1 MAYCWARLR
10 SRGGRDGPGL
20 CPPSEKPS
28 ALWGVSS
35 SSTGPAY
42 PWLRRGPQRRSLRHM
57 PTAREHDIVL
67 LGATGFTGRLV
78 AAHLGRR
85 APQPARLAMAGRN
98 EDSLRQVA
106 AALGREVAVVPADTG
121 DTASME
127 RLAASTRVLATT
139 VGPYSRLGAGVV
151 AACAAQGT
159 DYLDLTGEPG
169 FYDLTYLRHHDQACR
184 SGARLVH
191 ACGFDSVPHDLGVQF
206 TVEQLPEGAAID
218 VRGYLKVHGTVSGGT
233 LASALEVMSAAR
245 GAAALAIARRLVE
258 PAPPDRRVRPASH
271 MVGKSHDTGN
281 WAVPMPTIDALVVAR
296 SARLCRRY
304 GPDFRYSPFL
314 AVGTPSRAA
323 AVAAGA
329 AAMFAAAQVP
339 VLRHKLQALR
349 PPGTGPQEERR
360 DRSWFS
366 LRLYGEGGG
375 RRALTEVTGGDP
387 GYGETAKMLAESALC
402 LAFDDLP
409 STAGQV
415 TTASCMGPALRR
427 RLQEVGIQFRT
438 VEAL

>member
-1 MAYCWARLR
+1 MAT
-10 SRGGRDGPGL
+10 D
-20 CPPSEKPS
+20 
-28 ALWGVSS
+28 
-35 SSTGPAY
+35 
-42 PWLRRGPQRRSLRHM
+42 
-57 PTAREHDIVL
+57 REHDIVL

-78 AAHLGRR
+78 AAHLGGR
-85 APQPARLAMAGRN
+85 APEGARLALAGRN
-98 EDSLRQVA
+98 QQGLGHVA
-106 AALGREVAVVPADTG
+106 ATLDREVAVVPVDAADT
-121 DTASME
+121 AALE

-151 AACAAQGT
+151 SACAEQGT
-159 DYLDLTGEPG
+159 DYLDLAGEPC
-169 FYDLTYLRHHDQACR
+169 FYDLTYLRHHEQACR

-206 TVEQLPEGAAID
+206 TVEQLPEGVAID
-218 VRGYLKVHGTVSGGT
+218 VRGYLKAHGTISGGT
-233 LASALEVMSAAR
+233 LASALEVMSAAPR
-245 GAAALAIARRLVE
+245 GAALAIARRLVE
-258 PAPPDRRVRPASH
+258 PAPTGRRVSPAARK
-271 MVGKSHDTGN
+271 VGRSRDTGR

-296 SARLCRRY
+296 SARLCQRY

-314 AVGTPSRAA
+314 AVGTASRA
-323 AVAAGA
+323 GA
-329 AAMFAAAQVP
+329 LALGTAAMFAAAQVP
-339 VLRHKLQALR
+339 PVRHRLQALR
-349 PPGTGPQEERR
+349 PPGTGPDQERR
-360 DRSWFS
+360 QRSSFS

-375 RRALTEVTGGDP
+375 MQALAEVTGGDP

-409 STAGQV
+409 SAAGQV